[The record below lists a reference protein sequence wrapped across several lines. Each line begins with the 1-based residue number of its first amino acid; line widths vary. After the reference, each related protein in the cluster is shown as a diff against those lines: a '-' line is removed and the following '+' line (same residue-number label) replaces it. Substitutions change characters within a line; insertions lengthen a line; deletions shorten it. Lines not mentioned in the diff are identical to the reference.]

1 MIEIREV
8 MDDDRVGV
16 WALLDANRLPR
27 AGLARPSTRLW
38 VAREDK
44 RVVGVAGLERY
55 GDVALLR
62 SVATARDRQGKGIA
76 RSLCGVVLAAARTEG
91 VRRAFLLT
99 ETAGEFFK
107 KIGFESLD
115 RSEADPRLLDS
126 AEFQLNQCATA
137 QLMARRL

>member
-1 MIEIREV
+1 MIEFREV

-16 WALLDANRLPR
+16 WTLLDAHHLPS
-27 AGLARPSTRLW
+27 AGLARPTTRLW
-38 VAREDK
+38 VAREDG

-76 RSLCGVVLAAARTEG
+76 RSLCGVVLAAARTSG
-91 VRRAFLLT
+91 VQRAFLLT
-99 ETAGEFFK
+99 EKAEGFFQ

-115 RSEADPRLLDS
+115 RSEVDPRLLDS
-126 AEFQLNQCATA
+126 AEFQINQCASA